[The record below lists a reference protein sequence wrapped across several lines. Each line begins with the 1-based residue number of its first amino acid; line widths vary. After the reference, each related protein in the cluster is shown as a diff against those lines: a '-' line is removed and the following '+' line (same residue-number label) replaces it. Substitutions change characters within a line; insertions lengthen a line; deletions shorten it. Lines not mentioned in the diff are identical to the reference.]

1 MVGSI
6 IAILSNKSQIVEAIR
21 KQLVL
26 NNPVGDRKLR
36 CLNNQIIFDRFDWM
50 HTLRNL
56 KGSDRML
63 RLGSSHTH
71 TREMDLDDIFLS
83 RLKLLIIMGKAYLN
97 GFPLGE
103 CRRQAM
109 LENARHIEMES
120 IDLGGLIGPSCPNG
134 SASTGIMKF
143 DHVFF
148 QRAKLL
154 AVMIKAVAKGF
165 PMGEHRK
172 NAMQENLDIIC
183 QMLTFNSPAEMAFL
197 KVA

>member
-1 MVGSI
+1 MRT
-6 IAILSNKSQIVEAIR
+6 Q
-21 KQLVL
+21 
-26 NNPVGDRKLR
+26 
-36 CLNNQIIFDRFDWM
+36 M
-50 HTLRNL
+50 NL
-56 KGSDRML
+56 EGTDRML
-63 RLGSSHTH
+63 RLGSSYEQ

-83 RLKLLIIMGKAYLN
+83 RLKLLVVMGKAYLN

-103 CRRQAM
+103 YRRQAM
-109 LENARHIEMES
+109 LENARHIETES
-120 IDLGGLIGPSCPNG
+120 IDLGGLIDVPNVN
-134 SASTGIMKF
+134 ASTSTGTMEL

-172 NAMQENLDIIC
+172 NAMQENLDIIS
-183 QMLTFNSPAEMAFL
+183 QVLTINNPAEMEFL

>member
-1 MVGSI
+1 MRT
-6 IAILSNKSQIVEAIR
+6 Q
-21 KQLVL
+21 
-26 NNPVGDRKLR
+26 
-36 CLNNQIIFDRFDWM
+36 
-50 HTLRNL
+50 RNL
-56 KGSDRML
+56 EGTDSML
-63 RLGSSHTH
+63 RLGSSHEH

-83 RLKLLIIMGKAYLN
+83 RLKLLVVMGKAYLN

-103 CRRQAM
+103 YRRQAM
-109 LENARHIEMES
+109 LENARHIETES
-120 IDLGGLIGPSCPNG
+120 IDLGGLIDVPYLN
-134 SASTGIMKF
+134 ASTSTGTMEF

-172 NAMQENLDIIC
+172 NAMQENLDIIS
-183 QMLTFNSPAEMAFL
+183 QVLTFNSPAEMEFL